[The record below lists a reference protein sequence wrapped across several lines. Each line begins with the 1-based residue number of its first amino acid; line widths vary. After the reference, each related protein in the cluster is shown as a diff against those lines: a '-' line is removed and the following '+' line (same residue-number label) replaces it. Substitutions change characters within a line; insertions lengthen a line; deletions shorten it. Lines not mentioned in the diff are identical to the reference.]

1 MSAKQA
7 ISVTLEAD
15 NLTWLKGRVGATG
28 LRSVS
33 ELLDRL
39 VTQAR
44 TSGVPGVMRSV
55 VGTID
60 IDPTDPLMERADDV
74 VRALFEAS
82 LGRPMVLRERS
93 PAYNVRPGR
102 RKKRRG

>member
-1 MSAKQA
+1 MAKQA
-7 ISVTLEAD
+7 ISVTLDAD
-15 NLTWLKGRVGATG
+15 NLMWLKGRVGATG

-33 ELLDRL
+33 ELLDGL

-44 TSGVPGVMRSV
+44 TRGVACARRSV

-60 IDPTDPLMERADDV
+60 VDPTDPLMEKADDV

-82 LGRPMVLRERS
+82 LGRPMVLKERS
-93 PAYNVRPGR
+93 PTYGVRPGR
-102 RKKRRG
+102 RRKRRG

>member
-1 MSAKQA
+1 M
-7 ISVTLEAD
+7 TLEAD

-33 ELLDRL
+33 ALLDRL

-44 TSGVPGVMRSV
+44 TSGAVGAMRSV

-60 IDPTDPLMERADDV
+60 VDPTDPLMEQADDV
-74 VRALFEAS
+74 MQTLFEAS
-82 LGRPMVLRERS
+82 LGGPMMLKERTR
-93 PAYNVRPGR
+93 AYGVRTR
-102 RKKRRG
+102 HRKKPRG

>member
-1 MSAKQA
+1 MAKQS
-7 ISVTLEAD
+7 ISVTLEAG

-33 ELLDRL
+33 ELLDQL
-39 VTQAR
+39 VTHAR
-44 TSGVPGVMRSV
+44 TSGVASAMRSV

-60 IDPTDPLMERADDV
+60 VDPTDPLMEKADDV

-82 LGRPMVLRERS
+82 LGRPMVLKKRS
-93 PAYNVRPGR
+93 PASSERPGR
-102 RKKRRG
+102 RRKRRG

>member
-1 MSAKQA
+1 MAKQP

-15 NLTWLKGRVGATG
+15 NLMWLKGRVGATG

-44 TSGVPGVMRSV
+44 SSGAPAAMRSV

-60 IDPTDPLMERADDV
+60 VDPTDPLMEKSDDV
-74 VRALFEAS
+74 VRGLFEAS
-82 LGRPMVLRERS
+82 FGRPMMVKERR
-93 PAYNVRPGR
+93 PAYGPRR
-102 RKKRRG
+102 SQRKKPRG

>member
-1 MSAKQA
+1 VAKHA

-33 ELLDRL
+33 ALLDRL
-39 VTQAR
+39 ITQAR
-44 TSGVPGVMRSV
+44 TSGAVSAMRSV

-60 IDPTDPLMERADDV
+60 VDPTDPLMERADDV
-74 VRALFEAS
+74 MQRLFEAS
-82 LGRPMVLRERS
+82 LGRPMVLKERA
-93 PAYNVRPGR
+93 PAYGERTR
-102 RKKRRG
+102 HRKKPRG

>member
-1 MSAKQA
+1 MAKQA

-33 ELLDRL
+33 ELLDGL

-44 TSGVPGVMRSV
+44 TRGVAGAMRSV

-60 IDPTDPLMERADDV
+60 VDPTDPLMEKADDV
-74 VRALFEAS
+74 VRALFEES
-82 LGRPMVLRERS
+82 LGRPMVVKERS
-93 PAYNVRPGR
+93 PTYGTRSGR
-102 RKKRRG
+102 RRTRRG

>member
-1 MSAKQA
+1 VTKHA

-33 ELLDRL
+33 ALLDRL

-44 TSGVPGVMRSV
+44 TSGAVSAMRSV

-60 IDPTDPLMERADDV
+60 VDPTDPLMERADDV
-74 VRALFEAS
+74 MQGLFEAS
-82 LGRPMVLRERS
+82 LGRPMVLKART
-93 PAYNVRPGR
+93 PAYGVRTTR
-102 RKKRRG
+102 HRKKPRG

>member
-1 MSAKQA
+1 MAKHA

-33 ELLDRL
+33 ALLDRL

-44 TSGVPGVMRSV
+44 TSGAVAAMRSV

-60 IDPTDPLMERADDV
+60 VDPTDPLMEQADDV
-74 VRALFEAS
+74 MQKLFEVS
-82 LGRPMVLRERS
+82 LGRPMVLKERT
-93 PAYNVRPGR
+93 PAYGVRTTR
-102 RKKRRG
+102 HRKKPRG

>member
-1 MSAKQA
+1 VAKQA

-33 ELLDRL
+33 ALLDRL

-44 TSGVPGVMRSV
+44 TSGAVGAMRSV

-60 IDPTDPLMERADDV
+60 VDPTDPLMEQADDV
-74 VRALFEAS
+74 MQRLFEAS
-82 LGRPMVLRERS
+82 RGRPMVLKERT
-93 PAYNVRPGR
+93 PAYGVRTTPH
-102 RKKRRG
+102 RKKPRG

>member
-1 MSAKQA
+1 MAKQA

-33 ELLDRL
+33 DLLDQL
-39 VTQAR
+39 VTHAR
-44 TSGVPGVMRSV
+44 TSGVASAMRSV

-60 IDPTDPLMERADDV
+60 VDPTDPLMEKADDV

-82 LGRPMVLRERS
+82 LGRPMALKERS
-93 PAYNVRPGR
+93 PAYGGRPDR
-102 RKKRRG
+102 RRTRRG